1 VDAMR
6 KIRWLAFVLLLL
18 SLSACG
24 TSEKRAA
31 EFAAQLDAFVGQSID
46 EVIKANGVPTG
57 TAALSSGGR
66 VVEYSKSKLVTSGG
80 GAVTTFQ
87 NVYVPGPSGGSWTT
101 VPVQTAVPIS
111 MSERNCKILFTV
123 SKDNLVENWKA
134 VGNSCY

>member
-1 VDAMR
+1 MR
-6 KIRWLAFVLLLL
+6 RINCLAFVLVLF
-18 SLSACG
+18 SVSACG
-24 TSEKRAA
+24 MAEKRAA
-31 EFAAQLDAFVGQSID
+31 EFADQMDAFVGRSID

-57 TAALSSGGR
+57 TAALSNGGR

-80 GAVTTFQ
+80 GTVTTFQ

-101 VPVQTAVPIS
+101 VPVQQAVPIS
-111 MSERNCKILFTV
+111 MSERNCKVLFTV